1 VLTLPHVL
9 YLIGALLVG
18 TAVLNALERRFW
30 NAAFWVIIAAP
41 CLLGEPILS
50 AVKAGTKWPAQAMG
64 AAVIALALLAP
75 RLRPAVD
82 DRDPAAREA
91 SAARL
96 GDRLFLPALAIPV
109 IVAALVLFVRF
120 VGWPVTRL
128 LEAKDAGYI
137 ALGVA
142 VVIALVAALW
152 VTRSH
157 PIRGLTE
164 GRRLI
169 DTLGWPVVLPMLLAT
184 LGKVFL
190 DTGVGTAIADLV
202 SHVIP
207 VDSWLACML
216 AFGLG
221 MVVFT
226 MIMGNAFAAFP
237 VMMGGI
243 GLPFLVTRHGADP
256 AALGAIG
263 MVTGYCGTLMT
274 PMAANFN
281 IVPVILLELPGQYSV
296 IRVQIP
302 TALVLLTANLVI
314 MSICVFR

>member
-1 VLTLPHVL
+1 MLTLRDVL

-18 TAVLNALERRFW
+18 TSLLNALERRVW
-30 NAAFWVIIAAP
+30 NAAFWAIIAVP
-41 CLLGEPILS
+41 CVLGDQIL
-50 AVKAGTKWPAQAMG
+50 AALKTGTKWPAQAMG
-64 AAVIALALLAP
+64 AGVIALALLAP
-75 RLRPAVD
+75 RLRPHVGD
-82 DRDPAAREA
+82 GDPAAREA

-96 GDRLFLPALAIPV
+96 GDRLFLPALAIPG
-109 IVAALVLFVRF
+109 IVTALVLHARF

-128 LEAKDAGYI
+128 IDPSQVGYI
-137 ALGVA
+137 ALGIA
-142 VVIALVAALW
+142 VVLALAAAVW

-157 PIRGLTE
+157 PIGGLTE

-184 LGKVFL
+184 LGTVFQN
-190 DTGVGTAIADLV
+190 TGVGKAIADIV
-202 SHVIP
+202 GAVIP

-281 IVPVILLELPGQYSV
+281 IVPVVLLELPSQYSV

-302 TALVLLTANLVI
+302 TALVLLTANLII